1 MEKINSSSLLKG
13 LDQKGVK
20 KRRPLSFDP
29 LEDLLVAQQDR
40 PAHWIDIN
48 FRTLSPFQRAL
59 LVIDGTVTKFLEAYT
74 MEPIDVVQLEHSYRK
89 FEEAHIWLNSPKET
103 TSIARQVTLE
113 GKYSRKLHAYAVSL
127 LVVDRLP
134 EGVKE
139 DLKTHPGGIGRV
151 LLKHQLETR
160 REVLWYGR
168 EQIETIPDSI
178 MEKTGGKFISRTY
191 RILHNE
197 DPFMMINE
205 KFPLEIEQGI
215 SHH

>member
-74 MEPIDVVQLEHSYRK
+74 MEPIEVVLLENSFREFDEK
-89 FEEAHIWLNSPKET
+89 HIWLNSPSGT
-103 TSIARQVTLE
+103 TTIARQVKIE

-168 EQIETIPDSI
+168 EEIDNIPADVRQR
-178 MEKTGGKFISRTY
+178 TGGKFISRTY
-191 RILHNE
+191 RILHKD

-205 KFPLEIEQGI
+205 KFPIDTEHGF